1 VDRIL
6 HFTTFVIACVET
18 NIRNRRPA
26 QVVYVTGGM
35 PVQNGHVQGA
45 GYPPPAQGYAP
56 STPGQVYV
64 PPGQVHHYNGVK
76 A

>member
-1 VDRIL
+1 MDRIL

-18 NIRNRRPA
+18 NIRNRRPP

-35 PVQNGHVQGA
+35 PVQNG
-45 GYPPPAQGYAP
+45 YPQQPQGYAP